1 MIIINFRKIILIS
14 ILSIVLISIFINS
27 FIFSSFINNYFKGY
41 LYDEYQNK
49 IEKIKNISSN
59 YLENNSLIQNQII
72 LQLEN
77 YIEEPIYQIELYDSK
92 GNYLLGTNIENP
104 MINMHNR
111 MMNMGN
117 TNNNLYTDT
126 YKIQKNNILLG
137 TLIIKR
143 NKKLENTENINYFR
157 NSIISSSLL
166 SIIIV
171 ILFAVILS
179 AFFSKKISKDFKKT
193 VELANEIDQDKEI
206 IIKESKVKEISEIQN
221 TLKNISNKL
230 KMKKNIRKE
239 ELDKITHEI
248 KTPIMILKSNL
259 EGLKDKV
266 IELDESRIESL
277 NEEIDKLSNLTNNIK
292 NIIIYEK
299 TIDDLNVHNFK
310 LNKEIEKI
318 YKGMKIQFERKNI
331 DINFI
336 SEKNINITS
345 DKYLINQAVYNILS
359 NSYKYT
365 ESGEINIT
373 LQEFEDS
380 VDIIIED
387 TGEGIEKEKI
397 GKIFDAYYRI
407 NTEKNGSGLGLYI
420 TKNNIEKI
428 DGKIKV
434 FSEKNKGTKF
444 IIELPKDIK
453 S

>member
-1 MIIINFRKIILIS
+1 MITINFRKIILIS
-14 ILSIVLISIFINS
+14 ILSIVLISIFVNS
-27 FIFSSFINNYFKGY
+27 FIYSSFINNYFKGY
-41 LYDEYQNK
+41 IYDEYQNK
-49 IEKIKNISSN
+49 IDKIKNISLN
-59 YLENNSLIQNQII
+59 YLENNSLNKNQLI

-77 YIEEPIYQIELYDSK
+77 YIEEPIYQIDLYNSK
-92 GNYLLGTNIENP
+92 GDYLLGTSIENP
-104 MINMHNR
+104 MLNMHNR

-117 TNNNLYTDT
+117 SNNNLYTDT
-126 YKIQKNNILLG
+126 YKIQKNNTLLG

-143 NKKLENTENINYFR
+143 NMKLENTENINYFR
-157 NSIISSSLL
+157 NSLISSSLL
-166 SIIIV
+166 SIAIV
-171 ILFAVILS
+171 IILAFILS
-179 AFFSKKISKDFKKT
+179 MLFSKKISNDFKKT
-193 VELANEIDQDKEI
+193 VELANKIDQDEEI
-206 IIKESKVKEISEIQN
+206 IIKESKIKDIQEIQN

-230 KMKKNIRKE
+230 KLKKNIRKE

-259 EGLKDKV
+259 EGIKDEI

-299 TIDDLNVHNFK
+299 NIDELKVHNFK

-336 SEKNINITS
+336 SEKNITITS

-373 LQEFEDS
+373 LQEFK
-380 VDIIIED
+380 DIVNVIIED
-387 TGEGIEKEKI
+387 TGEGIEKENI
-397 GKIFDAYYRI
+397 DKIFDAYYRI
-407 NTEKNGSGLGLYI
+407 NTQKNGSGLGLYI

-428 DGKIKV
+428 GGKIKV

-444 IIELPKDIK
+444 IIELPKNIK